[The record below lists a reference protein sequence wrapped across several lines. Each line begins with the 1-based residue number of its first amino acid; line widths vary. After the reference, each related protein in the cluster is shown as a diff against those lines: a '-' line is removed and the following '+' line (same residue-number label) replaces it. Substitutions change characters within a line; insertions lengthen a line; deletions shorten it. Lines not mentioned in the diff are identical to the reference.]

1 MPYLLKSLIFPKAI
15 ILYCLLALTFPVQAA
30 VSVSLTPPALF
41 LGCAGFITGLA
52 LAVMFFLF
60 ANREFVNKGQDLGKW
75 YYPGLLLANTLVL
88 LYFLLRFDSGSG
100 QLYLVLLASVL
111 LINLIYF
118 ISGKQALSPGNS
130 GKKYFNKFS
139 LILVVVADL
148 GYCLV
153 LFSLPLAWSVYGWL
167 FIGGLIQV
175 VAASAAGL
183 SAAGQGNTKRFFALF
198 APQWLLTCAFVVLLY
213 LWLTAVL
220 PLPWLLAS
228 ILVSFT
234 LLLLNTCL
242 VLSGLLKEGREEKL
256 GGTKIS
262 SEDLFSY
269 THDPATN
276 LPSYQQ
282 ALKQFERILKQG
294 TNQRFAAIVFKP
306 VNFQQVNSVL
316 GHHNSDLLL
325 LQLAYCIQQKVLDNS
340 ALLNFDAS
348 HQPIRLARLQG
359 LNFLV
364 VVELAHS
371 SHPEKIV
378 IKDLCQQLSDA
389 VPDAMSFK
397 SFSLNFEL
405 AFGIA
410 FAQGHETS
418 AAELI
423 AFAGDALL
431 DAEQHQQSLS
441 YFDNST
447 TLYTEQQLLKMERLK
462 QDLMEENLRW
472 YLQPQIALN
481 DKSIK
486 GFELMVHWYCEAEVA
501 QDLHEFIDIAEQS
514 GEIHLLM
521 KNMILQAFQV
531 LAQLQQLG
539 IYRPLS
545 LNIPSKDLLESEL
558 VDFIER
564 QSGIFAIETK
574 YLVIELTEEVMLS
587 ASTRTKAII
596 DQLKVLDI
604 GIAIDQFSGSYESL
618 RYLRKMA
625 VNQVKIDC
633 SRLDGQAEN
642 RADKAI
648 INALI
653 NLTRNMGLPMIG
665 LGIETPEVEQMFI
678 AMGGE
683 IAQGK
688 VINRGVVPEEL
699 AIWLKRWYSQYPQAQ
714 GDKT

>member
-1 MPYLLKSLIFPKAI
+1 MSHPRKGLIFSKAI
-15 ILYCLLALTFPVQAA
+15 LVYCLLALAFPAQATA
-30 VSVSLTPPALF
+30 SVYPDPLVLF
-41 LGCAGFITGLA
+41 LGGAGFIAGLA

-60 ANREFVNKGQDLGKW
+60 ANKELGLGKW
-75 YYPGLLLANTLVL
+75 YYPGLLLANTLAL
-88 LYFLLRFDSGSG
+88 LYLVIHFDSEPD
-100 QLYLVLLASVL
+100 QLYLVLLVSAV
-111 LINLIYF
+111 LINLIFF
-118 ISGKQALSPGNS
+118 IGGKQAFPPGDS
-130 GKKYFNKFS
+130 EAKSFAKFCV
-139 LILVVVADL
+139 ILVACADL
-148 GYCLV
+148 GYCAV
-153 LFSLPLAWSVYGWL
+153 LFTLPLAWSVYGWL

-175 VAASAAGL
+175 LSASLAGL
-183 SAAGQGNTKRFFALF
+183 AAAGQASTKRFFALF
-198 APQWLLTCAFVVLLY
+198 VPQWLLTCAFVVLLY
-213 LWLTAVL
+213 LWLTAML
-220 PLPWLLAS
+220 PLSWLLAS
-228 ILVSFT
+228 ILISFT
-234 LLLLNTCL
+234 LVLLNTSL
-242 VLSGLLKEGREEKL
+242 VLTGLLKEGREEKSD
-256 GGTKIS
+256 GTKIS
-262 SEDLFSY
+262 SEELFSY

-282 ALKQFERILKQG
+282 ALKQFERVLKQG
-294 TNQRFAAIVFKP
+294 GNQRFAAIVFKP

-325 LQLAYCIQQKVLDNS
+325 LQLAYCIQQKVVENT
-340 ALLNFDAS
+340 ALVNFDAS

-371 SHPEKIV
+371 AHPEKIL

-405 AFGIA
+405 AFGVA
-410 FAQGHETS
+410 FAQGHEAG
-418 AAELI
+418 AAELV

-472 YLQPQIALN
+472 YLQPQIALG

-486 GFELMVHWYCEAEVA
+486 GFELMVHWYCETEVA

-521 KNMILQAFQV
+521 KNMILQAFRV
-531 LAQLQQLG
+531 LAQLQQLD

-558 VDFIER
+558 VDFIEL

-633 SRLDGQAEN
+633 SRLDGQEEN

-653 NLTRNMGLPMIG
+653 NLTRSMGLPMIG
-665 LGIETPEVEQMFI
+665 IGIATPEVEKMFV

-683 IAQGK
+683 VAQGK
-688 VINRGVVPEEL
+688 VIHRGVVPDEL

-714 GDKT
+714 EGRS